1 MIVKS
6 SRTFVRSAGSWSVL
20 SECMKYVYDPFHWST
35 RIFWMKNSGNTKEIN
50 MGRYHA
56 TMNHEAAGQG
66 KGECIWLHNW
76 TENMFKYI
84 PLAGCAGYNNSGP
97 CPMTCRVVLCRRFS
111 ISYPSGINANNL
123 VKYLDNQKIHDCAKC
138 PSLWGYPWPEQPPL
152 VSLLSLSQESGAAQL
167 QGAVL
172 TAADIEV
179 VNCLQVYTCSLTAYC
194 D

>member
-1 MIVKS
+1 MAFEIDTNQTAHPLRPLRPKRFKPGYKGAFFVIVKS

-84 PLAGCAGYNNSGP
+84 PLAGCVGYNNSGP

-138 PSLWGYPWPEQPPL
+138 PSLCIMRI
-152 VSLLSLSQESGAAQL
+152 SQAGAAS
-167 QGAVL
+167 
-172 TAADIEV
+172 
-179 VNCLQVYTCSLTAYC
+179 TCVTTQP
-194 D
+194 